1 MVPLPAESVAKPSNT
16 GRGFRP
22 VDLARKAGL
31 SAQTVRNYE
40 AQGVIAASRR
50 TPSGYRVYD
59 QGHLDQLLAFTTLTR
74 AIGHQGAMPIMTAV
88 TDGRPGDALEAL
100 DQAHAQLAAGRDT
113 VKELEAVL
121 RAANPRE
128 STPPTSAATYTVG
141 ELARHVGVT
150 PATLRG
156 WEEAGIMRPRR
167 HLNGHREYTKDD
179 VLDARV
185 AVLLRR
191 GRFPLARIAAAI
203 DQIHH
208 HGNAA
213 AALAQLDEWRQN
225 LDANS
230 RELLTASVHLSR
242 CLPREADPRDV
253 SPASTNV
260 RGQYT

>member
-1 MVPLPAESVAKPSNT
+1 MAPLPAEPVAKPSNV

-22 VDLARKAGL
+22 VDLARAAGL

-59 QGHLDQLLAFTTLTR
+59 QGHLDQLLAFTTLAR
-74 AIGHQGAMPIMTAV
+74 AIGHQGAIPIMTAV
-88 TDGRPGDALEAL
+88 TGGRPGNALEAL

-113 VKELEAVL
+113 VRELEAVL
-121 RAANPRE
+121 RAADLPDPT
-128 STPPTSAATYTVG
+128 TPTPAATYTVG

-156 WEEAGIMRPRR
+156 WEEAGIMQPRR
-167 HLNGHREYTKDD
+167 HSNGHREYTKDD

-191 GRFPLARIAAAI
+191 GSFPLARIASAI

-208 HGNAA
+208 HGNAS

-225 LDANS
+225 LDASS
-230 RELLTASVHLSR
+230 RGLLTASVYLSR
-242 CLPREADPRDV
+242 CLPREGYPRDL
-253 SPASTNV
+253 SPA
-260 RGQYT
+260 